1 MTKKIREAYIMCQIN
16 VSCNLVDEGWAGVT
30 PGWSWREK
38 SNGIETV
45 VGVCNEK
52 VKLSMG
58 RLLIEEASCSGRQF

>member
-30 PGWSWREK
+30 PDWSWRGK
-38 SNGIETV
+38 RNGIETV